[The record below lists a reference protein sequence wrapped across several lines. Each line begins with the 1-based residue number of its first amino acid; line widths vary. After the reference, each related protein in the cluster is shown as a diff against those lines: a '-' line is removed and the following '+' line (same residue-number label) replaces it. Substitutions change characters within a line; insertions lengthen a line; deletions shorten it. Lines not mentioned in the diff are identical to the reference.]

1 LSLFVVSVVGSILP
15 IRVIESAWQL
25 AAVSSLVGYASYA
38 LLGCFLIYGAS
49 LLDPGHEKGK
59 AWLEWIRRA
68 SMPVSLGYL
77 ALVAVLIQAMVMAGI
92 AGEKPLRKEI
102 QQLRNVREDVLA
114 SQDTASL
121 RAAMLKLP
129 GAPRLPENFNRPL
142 PAFQQEVADKLQ
154 ANANNLEQVLEN
166 GQRSRRSAQAI
177 RLLREGGSAVIIAL
191 FYAAFGGWLPRR
203 KGRRSWRA

>member
-1 LSLFVVSVVGSILP
+1 M
-15 IRVIESAWQL
+15 
-25 AAVSSLVGYASYA
+25 
-38 LLGCFLIYGAS
+38 
-49 LLDPGHEKGK
+49 
-59 AWLEWIRRA
+59 EWIRRA
-68 SMPVSLGYL
+68 SMPISLGYL

-114 SQDTASL
+114 SQDTATL
-121 RAAMLKLP
+121 RAAMIKLP
-129 GAPRLPENFNRPL
+129 GAPRLPDNFNRPL

-166 GQRSRRSAQAI
+166 GQRSRCSAQAI

-203 KGRRSWRA
+203 KRRWAWRA